1 MAETAYRS
9 APEASSTMPKGI
21 PFIIGNEAAERFSY
35 YGMRAVLVIFMTQ
48 YLRDANGE
56 LAVLSEADAN
66 VYYHLFGSAVYFTPL
81 AGALL
86 ADVFLGKYRTILL
99 LSILY
104 CLGHLTLALDDTI
117 VGLSLGLGLISAGAG
132 GIKPCV
138 SAHVGD
144 QFGENNANLLPKV
157 YSYFYFSINLGAA
170 ISSLLTPI
178 LLSRYG
184 PHAAFG
190 LPGGLMLLATWVF
203 WLGRT
208 RFIHIPTGGKA
219 FLSEAFTPE
228 SISIMLRLGVIYLF
242 IAVFWSLFDQSGSSW
257 VFQAQS
263 MDLNVMGYELLPS
276 QIQALNPIMVMV
288 LVPVFIFGVYPFAAR
303 FVTLTPLRKI
313 STGLFLATGSFL
325 VCALIET
332 WIADGQT
339 PSIAWQLLAYLII
352 TSAEVL
358 VSITCLEF
366 SYTQAPL
373 KIKSFVMSLY
383 LLSTSL
389 GNLVTAGVNFAIQN
403 EDGTTSLEG
412 ANYFLFFAALMLTA
426 AILFIPVA
434 INFKEKEHIQRTNAA
449 S

>member
-144 QFGENNANLLPKV
+144 Q
-157 YSYFYFSINLGAA
+157 
-170 ISSLLTPI
+170 
-178 LLSRYG
+178 
-184 PHAAFG
+184 
-190 LPGGLMLLATWVF
+190 
-203 WLGRT
+203 
-208 RFIHIPTGGKA
+208 
-219 FLSEAFTPE
+219 
-228 SISIMLRLGVIYLF
+228 
-242 IAVFWSLFDQSGSSW
+242 
-257 VFQAQS
+257 
-263 MDLNVMGYELLPS
+263 
-276 QIQALNPIMVMV
+276 
-288 LVPVFIFGVYPFAAR
+288 
-303 FVTLTPLRKI
+303 
-313 STGLFLATGSFL
+313 
-325 VCALIET
+325 
-332 WIADGQT
+332 
-339 PSIAWQLLAYLII
+339 
-352 TSAEVL
+352 
-358 VSITCLEF
+358 
-366 SYTQAPL
+366 
-373 KIKSFVMSLY
+373 
-383 LLSTSL
+383 
-389 GNLVTAGVNFAIQN
+389 
-403 EDGTTSLEG
+403 
-412 ANYFLFFAALMLTA
+412 
-426 AILFIPVA
+426 
-434 INFKEKEHIQRTNAA
+434 
-449 S
+449 